1 MFGATEDEGIGWSCK
16 RDMRYMKVVMAE
28 MAHSINMNLATYYYD
43 GQDITANRLK
53 SVLQNLNCS
62 PQDIVFF
69 YYTGHGGRAQNDPNT
84 KFPQLL
90 CKPTSDGWSDNN
102 MIPVDYISKTIAQKH
117 PQLHIVFTDC
127 CNNESRFITPKTGM
141 YTSKG
146 ATVIKETTKRLYQT
160 LLKNKQGHVIVS
172 SSKPG
177 QISNCMDYEPGMGMA
192 SFSFLVEIELA
203 EESQPNIDWNTLLSK
218 ASKRT
223 DTMAREQQQRLQQ
236 KIVGQEMVF
245 EILAS
250 TVQSANPA
258 TSPTPQPVTNKLKT
272 ALLSVIDSKATDN
285 VRLNRATA
293 VLKEYFNSDN
303 ATIQIVGRDGNTILE
318 RENASVFLD
327 RIALAP
333 LLIDFVIIDKKEI
346 NGKVSSMT
354 LHEIYTEH

>member
-1 MFGATEDEGIGWSCK
+1 MFGATEDEGIGWPCK

-102 MIPVDYISKTIAQKH
+102 MIPVDYVSKIITQKH
-117 PQLHIVFTDC
+117 PRFHIVFTDC

-160 LLKNKQGHVIVS
+160 FLKNKQGHVIVS
-172 SSKPG
+172 SSQPG

-192 SFSFLVEIELA
+192 SFSFLVKIELA
-203 EESQPNIDWNTLLSK
+203 EESQPNIGWNTLLSK

-236 KIVGQEMVF
+236 KMWD
-245 EILAS
+245 
-250 TVQSANPA
+250 
-258 TSPTPQPVTNKLKT
+258 KKWY
-272 ALLSVIDSKATDN
+272 SKFYQAQFRARTRLPPL
-285 VRLNRATA
+285 RLN
-293 VLKEYFNSDN
+293 
-303 ATIQIVGRDGNTILE
+303 
-318 RENASVFLD
+318 
-327 RIALAP
+327 
-333 LLIDFVIIDKKEI
+333 LLQT
-346 NGKVSSMT
+346 N
-354 LHEIYTEH
+354 